1 MLNLSVLIIAKNEE
15 LHIGNNIR
23 RLKKYLNPQEIIIID
38 DFSTDATAKIATE
51 LGVKVVKH
59 ALNGDFGAQRDF
71 AISQATAK
79 WILFLDA
86 DEYVTETLGT
96 EISKALAE
104 CDQSDKLYSFRLS
117 FLHHFCGHPVH
128 HLGMYPDYHMRL
140 MPKDGAASRGQ
151 VHEEISSPYP
161 TKDLPMTSHIEHY
174 TYRDWEHYLTKLNH
188 YTALGAKKLDSQ
200 GKKVS
205 VSGIV
210 AHTLFGFIK
219 MYFLERGF
227 LEGSVGLFLSVTH
240 TFSVFMKYTKLYCLQ
255 HQADFPGIPSSILK

>member
-1 MLNLSVLIIAKNEE
+1 MPNLSVLIIAKNEE

-51 LGVKVVKH
+51 LGVKVVQH

-86 DEYVTETLGT
+86 DEYMTEALGC
-96 EISKALAE
+96 EIRKALTE

-161 TKDLPMTSHIEHY
+161 TKDLPLTAHIEHY
-174 TYRDWEHYLTKLNH
+174 TYKSIEHQIGKINL
-188 YTALGAKKLDSQ
+188 YTSLGAIKLYER
-200 GKKVS
+200 GKRTS
-205 VSGIV
+205 LTAIIG
-210 AHTLFGFIK
+210 HTLFGFVK
-219 MYFLERGF
+219 MYVLQKGF
-227 LEGSVGLFLSVTH
+227 LEGALGLFLSVH
-240 TFSVFMKYTKLYCLQ
+240 HAIAVFLKYAKLYIKQ
-255 HQADFPGIPSSILK
+255 FEDRFPGIPKE